1 MGRIDDERNSH
12 AAIERLLAD
21 SFRSRATSV
30 VSDFGAVPPM
40 TDSLGPD
47 LSHGRRSGRSRTAWI
62 VAASAAVVAAAAAV
76 TVIVTHSS
84 GTTHGAPVGALGTGS
99 AGGTSTAAAP
109 GTSVSSPSTSVSTSS
124 SPRPAPAT
132 VVHVTALENDGA
144 TYGVG
149 MPIVLYFSPVPTDA
163 KAFEKAATVSVNGAP
178 VDGAWYWEQPTA
190 DEVQGHIVEAHY
202 RTKEYWPPNSTIHVA
217 TPIAGLSAGKGL
229 AYSGRLTSLDYKI
242 GDAHVSTVDANGLV
256 MHVTSN
262 GRLVNTFKVSL
273 GKAATPTFNGT
284 KIVMQKGEDV
294 PGTNTL
300 RPSGTVMMNGPNYT
314 NDPVQWSV
322 RITRSG
328 EYVHAAPWNN
338 GIGLRSTSNGCTNL
352 HTSDGKWFYDFSQI
366 GDVVEYSNTDGQLMP
381 SWDGLG
387 DWNLRWGQWRQGGLL
402 APA

>member
-1 MGRIDDERNSH
+1 MGRIDDERIPH

-21 SFRSRATSV
+21 SFRSRATSA
-30 VSDFGAVPPM
+30 VSDHRGVPPM
-40 TDSLGPD
+40 TDSLGAD
-47 LSHGRRSGRSRTAWI
+47 RSSDPRPGRSRTGWI
-62 VAASAAVVAAAAAV
+62 VAAAAAVVAAAAAV
-76 TVIVTHSS
+76 TVVVTHSS
-84 GTTHGAPVGALGTGS
+84 GSTHGSPVGALGTQS
-99 AGGTSTAAAP
+99 SGGASTASAP
-109 GTSVSSPSTSVSTSS
+109 RTSPPSSTATTSS
-124 SPRPAPAT
+124 TPRPAPAT

-163 KAFEKAATVSVNGAP
+163 RAFEKATTVTVNGAP

-190 DEVQGHIVEAHY
+190 DEVKGHIVEAHY
-202 RTKEYWPPNSTIHVA
+202 RTKGYWPPNSTIHVA
-217 TPIAGLSAGKGL
+217 TPIGGLSAGKGL
-229 AYSGRLTSLDYKI
+229 AYSGKLSSLDYKI
-242 GDAHVSTVDANGLV
+242 GDAHVSTVDANGLR
-256 MHVTSN
+256 MRVTSN
-262 GRLVNTFKVSL
+262 GRLVNTFEVSL
-273 GKAATPTFNGT
+273 GKASTPTFNGI

-300 RPSGTVMMNGPNYT
+300 RPNGTVMMSGPHYT
-314 NDPVQWSV
+314 NDPVEWSV

-352 HTSDGKWFYDFSQI
+352 HTADGKWFYGFSQI
-366 GDVVEYSNTDGQLMP
+366 GDVVEYSNTDGNAMP

-387 DWNLRWGQWRQGGLL
+387 DWNLLWSQWQRGGLL